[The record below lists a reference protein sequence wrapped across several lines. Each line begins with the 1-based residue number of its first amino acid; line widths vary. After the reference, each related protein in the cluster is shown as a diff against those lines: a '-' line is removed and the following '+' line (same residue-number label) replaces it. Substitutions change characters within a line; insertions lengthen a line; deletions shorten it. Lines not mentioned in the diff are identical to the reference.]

1 MPLAQK
7 AIKQKI
13 KSVGS
18 IKKITKTMEM
28 VSISKMRRSVD
39 KALASRAYSH
49 YALELLVNLSKDK
62 DVSNP
67 LMLVPQKAGVANKEL
82 IVVIASSKGLCGG
95 YHTNLFK
102 ALSSYVK
109 SDKAQGK
116 VFNAITIG
124 KYGEKIC
131 KKLSIPTFASFNTFS
146 EYSTIEQTKE
156 LSDLVRREYEK
167 GEYDSVK
174 ILYTEFLKST
184 TYKPVLREIF
194 PISVSSIENILDA
207 FTIPAPAE
215 ALLARDY
222 SKNIDEK
229 VREKNINSDLTDYQF
244 EPDLNEILESI
255 LPGLV
260 DVVFYQTL
268 AEAFASEHSARMF
281 AMKNAGD
288 SATTIL
294 DALMLSYNHA
304 RQDGITRELSE
315 IVAGAEALNI
325 N

>member
-28 VSISKMRRSVD
+28 VSVSKMRKAVD
-39 KALASRAYSH
+39 RALASRAYSH

-62 DVSNP
+62 NVANP
-67 LMLVPQKAGVANKEL
+67 LMLTGKENKEL
-82 IVVIASSKGLCGG
+82 IIFVASNKGLCGG

-102 ALSSYVK
+102 ALNLYVK
-109 SDKAQGK
+109 KQEGTGK
-116 VFNAITIG
+116 EIKVITIG
-124 KYGEKIC
+124 KYAEKIS
-131 KKLSIPTFASFNTFS
+131 KKLNLPAFAGFNTFTES
-146 EYSTIEQTKE
+146 STIDQTRE
-156 LSDLVRREYEK
+156 LSQLVIKEYID
-167 GEYDSVK
+167 GGYSSMK

-194 PISVSSIENILDA
+194 PININTIQNILEEG
-207 FTIPAPAE
+207 TPE
-215 ALLARDY
+215 AL
-222 SKNIDEK
+222 SGEESQGK
-229 VREKNINSDLTDYQF
+229 VGAFNFTDYKF
-244 EPDLNEILESI
+244 EPDVNSILENI

-260 DVVFYQTL
+260 DVVIYQTL

-294 DALMLSYNHA
+294 ENLTLSYNHA

-315 IVAGAEALNI
+315 IVAGAEALN

>member
-1 MPLAQK
+1 MPLATK

-28 VSISKMRRSVD
+28 VSVSKMRRAVD
-39 KALASRAYSH
+39 HALASRAYSH

-62 DVSNP
+62 NVANP
-67 LMLVPQKAGVANKEL
+67 LMTAGKENKEL
-82 IVVIASSKGLCGG
+82 IIFVASNKGLCGG

-102 ALSSYVK
+102 ALNLYVK
-109 SDKAQGK
+109 KHEGTNKEIK
-116 VFNAITIG
+116 VITIG
-124 KYGEKIC
+124 KYAEKIS
-131 KKLSIPTFASFNTFS
+131 KKLNLSAFAGFNTFS
-146 EYSTIEQTKE
+146 EFSTIDQTRE
-156 LSDLVRREYEK
+156 LSQLAIKEYIE
-167 GEYDSVK
+167 GGYSSMK

-194 PISVSSIENILDA
+194 PININTIQNILEEG
-207 FTIPAPAE
+207 TPE
-215 ALLARDY
+215 AL
-222 SKNIDEK
+222 SGEESQGK
-229 VREKNINSDLTDYQF
+229 VGEFNFTDYKF
-244 EPDLNEILESI
+244 EPDIDSILENI

-260 DVVFYQTL
+260 DVVIYQTL

-294 DALMLSYNHA
+294 DALTLSYNHA

-315 IVAGAEALNI
+315 IVAGAEALN